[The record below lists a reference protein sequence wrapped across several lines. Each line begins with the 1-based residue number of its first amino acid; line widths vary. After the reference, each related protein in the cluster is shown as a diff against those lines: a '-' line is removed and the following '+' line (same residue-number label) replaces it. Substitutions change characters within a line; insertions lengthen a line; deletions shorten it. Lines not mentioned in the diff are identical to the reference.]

1 MGLDSVELVMAVE
14 EAFDITIA
22 DAEAEKIVTV
32 RDMIDCVYARVAL
45 TDTKVCRTQRA
56 FHRLRRAS
64 QDVLGARRS
73 DVRPTTQWESLVPRE
88 RRRALWQTMRASVE
102 ARRWP
107 ELERSATANALV
119 ATGVLT
125 ATIIAAVAVP
135 ENRVLAATVAAAASS
150 ALLLVATR
158 AWRLDFGPR
167 HASVGQVAEMLAPE
181 LPAEHRPAGHL
192 WTRDEVR
199 THVRT
204 LIAEHAN
211 VDPSFADD
219 ASFIDDLGLD

>member
-14 EAFDITIA
+14 EAFDITIS

-64 QDVLGARRS
+64 QDVLGARRQ
-73 DVRPTTQWESLVPRE
+73 DVRPATLWEALVPRE
-88 RRRALWQTMRASVE
+88 QRRALWQTMRTSVE

-107 ELERSATANALV
+107 ELKRSQAANGLIAASVAGATALAV
-119 ATGVLT
+119 
-125 ATIIAAVAVP
+125 AAVP
-135 ENRVLAATVAAAASS
+135 DQRLWAAAIAGVGSL
-150 ALLLVATR
+150 ALMLRATE
-158 AWRLDFGPR
+158 AWRLDFADQ

-181 LPAEHRPAGHL
+181 LPAEHRPEGRI
-192 WTRDEVR
+192 WTREEVR
-199 THVRT
+199 TLVRT
-204 LIAEHAN
+204 LIAEQTN
-211 VDPSFADD
+211 VEPTFDDD
-219 ASFIDDLGLD
+219 ASFVDDLGLD